1 MEVSTS
7 YPGSFGEVLQGKV
20 NNMDMLLSCP
30 VNIYTTVKIF
40 ESKNP
45 CKKLKWNKANRFLYN
60 ILKNWNHEKYY
71 RNLDIHIKSEIPSSK
86 GMASSTADLCAIYCS
101 LLKMFNKDFNEEELV
116 KECIKIEPTDSII
129 FREMTLFDYKK
140 GLYKEKIGEYFSY
153 NILVFEGKK
162 GISTVEF
169 NNKKLPDLK
178 DVSDIYAILKEGA
191 AEKNIEK
198 LAYVS
203 TESVMRN
210 QHRLPYTWINNI
222 EEIRK
227 LTSGLGIIG
236 AHSGNVLGIIYEDEE
251 KLKYAF
257 NFIEKQDFYKVYAVK
272 TLENVEEVLL

>member
-30 VNIYTTVKIF
+30 INIYTTVKIF
-40 ESKNP
+40 ESKKP
-45 CKKLKWNKANRFLYN
+45 YKKLRLNKANRFLYN
-60 ILKNWNHEKYY
+60 ILKSWNHEEYY
-71 RNLDIHIKSEIPSSK
+71 KNLDIQIKSKIPSGK

-101 LLKMFNKDFNEEELV
+101 LLKMFNKDFNEEELI

-140 GLYKEKIGEYFSY
+140 GLYKEKIGKYFSY
-153 NILVFEGKK
+153 DILVFEGKK

-178 DVSDIYAILKEGA
+178 DVSDIYTILKEGA

-203 TESVMRN
+203 TESVIRN

-222 EEIRK
+222 EKIRK

-236 AHSGNVLGIIYEDEE
+236 AHSGNVLGIIYENEE
-251 KLKYAF
+251 KLKYAL